1 MRPGLDAVS
10 LFRQYGGIMRH
21 TPPWKKIGMS
31 RATWYRHGKPAEKPR
46 KGKTVPE
53 IAKEI
58 GLSSTRTYYRTMRAL
73 NSELAP
79 LVVAGQLSAAQADR
93 MLGGD
98 PEQLRR
104 FLKLLGGST
113 RPPDAERRP

>member
-10 LFRQYGGIMRH
+10 LVRHYGGMPRQAS
-21 TPPWKKIGMS
+21 WEKIGVS

-58 GLSSTRTYYRTMRAL
+58 GVSSTRTYYRTMRAL

-98 PEQLRR
+98 PQHLRR
-104 FLKLLGGST
+104 FLALL
-113 RPPDAERRP
+113 PPAPDEERRP